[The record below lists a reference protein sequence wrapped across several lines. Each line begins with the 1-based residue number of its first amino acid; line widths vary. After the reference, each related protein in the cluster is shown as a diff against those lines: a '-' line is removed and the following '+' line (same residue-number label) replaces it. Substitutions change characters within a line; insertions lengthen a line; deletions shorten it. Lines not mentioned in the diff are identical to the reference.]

1 MGRKLT
7 IQTVVA
13 IGFAIA
19 CDPSEAEPTGAI
31 AEFDFEFETGG
42 DQTLR
47 TLLQAGSQRAH
58 GQGPV
63 LSHRWQL
70 ALRGGTA
77 VRGGVAEVARLR
89 DAEIPLLASLAG
101 SLTTS
106 ATTKRTRESD

>member
-42 DQTLR
+42 DQTP
-47 TLLQAGSQRAH
+47 Q
-58 GQGPV
+58 
-63 LSHRWQL
+63 
-70 ALRGGTA
+70 
-77 VRGGVAEVARLR
+77 
-89 DAEIPLLASLAG
+89 
-101 SLTTS
+101 
-106 ATTKRTRESD
+106 TRPPTNLGFQSICLCR